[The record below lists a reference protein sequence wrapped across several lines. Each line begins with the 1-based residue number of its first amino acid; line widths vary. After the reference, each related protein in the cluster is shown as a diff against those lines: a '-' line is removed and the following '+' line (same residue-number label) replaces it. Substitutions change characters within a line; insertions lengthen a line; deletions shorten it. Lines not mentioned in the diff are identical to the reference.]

1 MYVYTDLLEGSV
13 GLKPLAAVRGYA
25 SAKLLGVSR
34 AWLFEPLPK
43 KYILSTLGR
52 PGLLTFDL
60 DSSGRSRTEGDFFFS
75 KTSLSRRF
83 QYVMRFPY
91 AFIKVHSDSDPE

>member
-1 MYVYTDLLEGSV
+1 MPTANVCMYVYTDLLEGSV

-43 KYILSTLGR
+43 KYKSTVPLVYN
-52 PGLLTFDL
+52 TTTDHNWTN
-60 DSSGRSRTEGDFFFS
+60 DKSRERA
-75 KTSLSRRF
+75 K
-83 QYVMRFPY
+83 
-91 AFIKVHSDSDPE
+91 